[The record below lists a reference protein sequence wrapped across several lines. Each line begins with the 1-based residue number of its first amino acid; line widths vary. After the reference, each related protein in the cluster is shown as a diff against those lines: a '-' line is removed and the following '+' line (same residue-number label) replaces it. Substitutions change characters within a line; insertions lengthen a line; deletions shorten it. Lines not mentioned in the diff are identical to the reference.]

1 MKEERGRVPDLILE
15 QFALGELPAAEEA
28 GLRRAMGD
36 DPSIRSRLDDIRKSD
51 ARILEEYP
59 SAEMAARIRARLER
73 VAPADE
79 AVEASR
85 FRPSPGRRAAAAAAR
100 RAAIPAAAAF
110 LAIAGAL
117 AFKGGL
123 GSPASDLALTRAKGS
138 GSGLAAGADAAS
150 GDGAAAKGI
159 ASRAALRVF
168 RKTAT
173 GTEELADGSRA
184 AGGDLLQLSYSAGGA
199 RYGAILSVD
208 GRGSVTFH
216 LPQAYSGGAASSP
229 ELDARPLAA
238 LGSAYE
244 LDDAP
249 SYERFIFVLSSRPF
263 QLSELYEGARRL
275 AGRADAASAAL
286 ALGSGLEQRSVLLRK
301 EGSSR

>member
-1 MKEERGRVPDLILE
+1 MKEDRGRVPDLILE
-15 QFALGELPAAEEA
+15 QFALGELPEAEEA
-28 GLRRAMGD
+28 SLRRAMD
-36 DPSIRSRLDDIRKSD
+36 SDTTIRSRLDEIERSN
-51 ARILEEYP
+51 ARILDEYP
-59 SAEMAARIRARLER
+59 SAAMAARIRAGLER
-73 VAPADE
+73 AVPAD
-79 AVEASR
+79 EASR

-117 AFKGGL
+117 AFRGGL
-123 GSPASDLALTRAKGS
+123 GSPASDLDATRAKGG
-138 GSGLAAGADAAS
+138 GSDLAAGTAA
-150 GDGAAAKGI
+150 GDSAAAKGI

-173 GTEELADGSRA
+173 GPEELADGSSA
-184 AGGDLLQLSYSAGGA
+184 AGGDLIQLSYSAGGA

-208 GRGSVTFH
+208 GRGAVTFH
-216 LPQAYSGGAASSP
+216 LPQAYSGGSASSP

-249 SYERFIFVLSSRPF
+249 SYERFFLVLSPRPF
-263 QLSELYEGARRL
+263 QLTELYEGARKL
-275 AGRADAASAAL
+275 ASRADAASAAL
-286 ALGSGLEQRSVLLRK
+286 SLGSGLEQRSILLRK
-301 EGSSR
+301 DGSSR